1 MRFTRTRAG
10 GVKAQVDSAELS
22 VLRQCATE
30 LLELLGEAV
39 VHEDP
44 LAAMVGMPPEEVEAP
59 QDAVLARLLPPGY
72 RDDDEAAGE
81 FRRFTDGDLRE
92 GKRGTARVLLASL
105 PEQAGKLVLDRDQAD
120 AWLTCL
126 NDVRLA
132 VGTALGVTETMGED
146 DFEVDDPR
154 AGAFMVYGW
163 LGWLQES
170 LISCLEPRPPAL

>member
-1 MRFTRTRAG
+1 MRFTRTRSG
-10 GVKAQVDSAELS
+10 GVKAAVDAPEAA

-30 LLELLGEAV
+30 LLELLGDAV
-39 VHEDP
+39 VHDDP
-44 LAAMVGMPPEEVEAP
+44 LAAMVGMPPEQVEEP
-59 QDAVLARLLPPGY
+59 QDSVLARLLPAAY
-72 RDDDEAAGE
+72 REDEQAAGE

-92 GKRGTARVLLASL
+92 GKRRTARTVLATT
-105 PEQAGKLVLDRDQAD
+105 PEGGGKLSLDREQAD

-132 VGTALGVTETMGED
+132 VGTALGVTEQMSEE

-170 LISCLEPRPPAL
+170 LLSCLEPRPPR

>member
-1 MRFTRTRAG
+1 MRFTRTRVG
-10 GVKAQVDSAELS
+10 GVKAQVKAAELS

-30 LLELLGEAV
+30 LLELLGEPV

-44 LAAMVGMPPEEVEAP
+44 LAAMVGMPPEHVEAP
-59 QDAVLARLLPPGY
+59 QDAVLARLLPAAY

-81 FRRFTDGDLRE
+81 FRRFTDGDLRQA
-92 GKRGTARVLLASL
+92 KRTAARTVLSSL
-105 PEQAGKLVLDRDQAD
+105 PERAGKLVLDRDQAD

-132 VGTALGVTETMGED
+132 VGTALGVTEQMTED

-170 LISCLEPRPPAL
+170 LLSCLEPRPPVS